1 MLNVI
6 EYELCLYKVF
16 NRINISTLPT
26 IQTTGE
32 NKPLYILSALKTPLK
47 QTNKCSLCG
56 PVEILYWTPKAG
68 DDRTLQLK
76 IILVLCIEVL
86 RSKEIV
92 TV

>member
-47 QTNKCSLCG
+47 QTNKQTNAVFVVLLKYYIEHQKLVMIGLCN
-56 PVEILYWTPKAG
+56 
-68 DDRTLQLK
+68 
-76 IILVLCIEVL
+76 
-86 RSKEIV
+86 
-92 TV
+92 